1 MQQAQKQYGVT
12 NNLTELEIPWT
23 RGKRSTDG
31 TMCVMIQPDER
42 TTGKILFFRQMQN
55 IFSRFLCTFER
66 FICNQ
71 LLFFYLGAFGDV
83 DGDGKLDVIVNLVSV
98 GVIRDEH
105 ANFVKMKFDTDIY
118 KINLDDVIKNQMYV
132 PINATLHPRMQ
143 HIDNENQIHTLNF
156 LPSDEQL
163 WGGYMGTYG
172 DCAV

>member
-1 MQQAQKQYGVT
+1 MNV
-12 NNLTELEIPWT
+12 
-23 RGKRSTDG
+23 
-31 TMCVMIQPDER
+31 
-42 TTGKILFFRQMQN
+42 LFAT
-55 IFSRFLCTFER
+55 SC
-66 FICNQ
+66 
-71 LLFFYLGAFGDV
+71 LFFYLGAFGDV

>member
-1 MQQAQKQYGVT
+1 MDPWQEISRRHYVCDDSTRRK
-12 NNLTELEIPWT
+12 NNRYNYIICTISSSNANYFFEI
-23 RGKRSTDG
+23 
-31 TMCVMIQPDER
+31 CIQ
-42 TTGKILFFRQMQN
+42 
-55 IFSRFLCTFER
+55 FER
-66 FICNQ
+66 VICN
-71 LLFFYLGAFGDV
+71 LLLVFLGAFGDV

-143 HIDNENQIHTLNF
+143 HVDNENQIHTLNF